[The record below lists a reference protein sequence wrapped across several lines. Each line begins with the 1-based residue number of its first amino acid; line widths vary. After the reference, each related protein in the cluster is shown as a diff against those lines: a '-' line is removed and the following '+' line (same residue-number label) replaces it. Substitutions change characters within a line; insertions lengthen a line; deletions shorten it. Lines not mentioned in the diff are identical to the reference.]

1 MNGAR
6 RGRWVRPFVTV
17 LLLGA
22 LGAAYLFSGAF
33 RGERNRASG
42 VLASGDASV
51 LRDYILSYSVWA
63 PVASAALM
71 VLQALAAFVPS
82 FLLGFAN
89 GLAFGP
95 VWGGLLSTVS
105 GALAAAVSFG
115 IARAVGRTPVEAPPA
130 YQSLGAADRWFTR
143 YGAYAVLATRLI
155 PVVSFD
161 VISYAAGLTRMK
173 FWSFLLVITAGM
185 TPACFVY
192 AYLGDRMPRNVNLFL
207 AAFGVFVVVVVMAAI
222 IQHRRRGKSV

>member
-42 VLASGDASV
+42 VLASDDASV

-71 VLQALAAFVPS
+71 VLQALNSSLHGSCEVSRRDGIDA
-82 FLLGFAN
+82 
-89 GLAFGP
+89 
-95 VWGGLLSTVS
+95 GGVR
-105 GALAAAVSFG
+105 GG
-115 IARAVGRTPVEAPPA
+115 EAVGVRELHGTI
-130 YQSLGAADRWFTR
+130 L
-143 YGAYAVLATRLI
+143 
-155 PVVSFD
+155 
-161 VISYAAGLTRMK
+161 
-173 FWSFLLVITAGM
+173 
-185 TPACFVY
+185 
-192 AYLGDRMPRNVNLFL
+192 
-207 AAFGVFVVVVVMAAI
+207 
-222 IQHRRRGKSV
+222 